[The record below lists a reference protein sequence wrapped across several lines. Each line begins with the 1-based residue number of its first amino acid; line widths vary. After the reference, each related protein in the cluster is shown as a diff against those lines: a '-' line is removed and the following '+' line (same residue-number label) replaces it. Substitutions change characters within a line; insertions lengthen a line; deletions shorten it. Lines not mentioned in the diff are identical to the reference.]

1 MGQPI
6 FKRGGS
12 PSRSG
17 DGGTTSIGRGIE
29 DDTEVQSFPFG
40 WDLEAGSGT
49 QTV

>member
-6 FKRGGS
+6 FKRAGNPNG
-12 PSRSG
+12 SG
-17 DGGTTSIGRGIE
+17 DGGTTFVGRGIK
-29 DDTEVQSFPFG
+29 DDTEIQSFPFG